1 MAIATAKQLKQTENH
16 INCPQK
22 SCPCRDNAHLP
33 PEPQHG
39 DERREQQ
46 VPLPRPPQPQR
57 GDRGGPGPG
66 EDQSEHVI
74 GSRDHNLVSDW
85 QVTRSSLNMVD
96 LAGSERLE
104 KTEMEAKSTTAAY
117 EGLSTN
123 WDLFHFGRTIGTI
136 LLIPIKKIK
145 NITKRTIPKDS
156 FNRKYKS

>member
-1 MAIATAKQLKQTENH
+1 M
-16 INCPQK
+16 
-22 SCPCRDNAHLP
+22 
-33 PEPQHG
+33 
-39 DERREQQ
+39 
-46 VPLPRPPQPQR
+46 
-57 GDRGGPGPG
+57 
-66 EDQSEHVI
+66 
-74 GSRDHNLVSDW
+74 
-85 QVTRSSLNMVD
+85 TRSSLNMVD

-156 FNRKYKS
+156 FNRKHKTRCKSMRCVFRPGDGGCQEG